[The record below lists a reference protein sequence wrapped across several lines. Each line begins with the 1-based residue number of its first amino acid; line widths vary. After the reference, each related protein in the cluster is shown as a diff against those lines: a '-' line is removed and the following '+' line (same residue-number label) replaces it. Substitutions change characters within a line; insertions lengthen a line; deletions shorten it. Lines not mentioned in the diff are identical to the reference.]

1 MKLLFVSLGCDKNL
15 VDTEFM
21 LGMLRDDGI
30 EITNDETEADII
42 IVNTCCFINDAK
54 EESVNAILEMAEYKK
69 IGPLKALIVTGC
81 LAQRYKEEIK
91 TEIPEVDAI
100 LGTNSYEDIVK
111 AVHEALGGTFYENFK
126 TLEGLPSIHTKRSV
140 TTGGHFA
147 YLKIAE
153 GCNKRCTYCIIPYIR
168 GNYRSVPMERLIKE
182 AQELADSAQIEQVL
196 ADAGISGA
204 DIDELMAAKD
214 ASGALLGYVITVT
227 DHEGYGGDIQ
237 FSMGITNEG
246 TLNGISLLS
255 ISETAG
261 LGMRAGEVL
270 VPQFSDKNVSRFT
283 YTKTGATADSEIDAI
298 SGATITTNAV
308 VNGVN
313 AGLAYFDKILKGG
326 SAQ

>member
-1 MKLLFVSLGCDKNL
+1 MKGMIKDALILFAITLIAGL
-15 VDTEFM
+15 M
-21 LGMLRDDGI
+21 LGVVND
-30 EITNDETEADII
+30 ITKEPIAQQEQKAKNEACQN
-42 IVNTCCFINDAK
+42 V
-54 EESVNAILEMAEYKK
+54 
-69 IGPLKALIVTGC
+69 
-81 LAQRYKEEIK
+81 
-91 TEIPEVDAI
+91 
-100 LGTNSYEDIVK
+100 
-111 AVHEALGGTFYENFK
+111 
-126 TLEGLPSIHTKRSV
+126 
-140 TTGGHFA
+140 FA
-147 YLKIAE
+147 AAD
-153 GCNKRCTYCIIPYIR
+153 
-168 GNYRSVPMERLIKE
+168 SFE

-283 YTKTGATADSEIDAI
+283 YTKTGTTADSEIDAI

>member
-1 MKLLFVSLGCDKNL
+1 MKGMIKDALILFAITLIAGL
-15 VDTEFM
+15 M
-21 LGMLRDDGI
+21 LGVVND
-30 EITNDETEADII
+30 ITKEPIAQQEQKAKNEACQN
-42 IVNTCCFINDAK
+42 V
-54 EESVNAILEMAEYKK
+54 
-69 IGPLKALIVTGC
+69 
-81 LAQRYKEEIK
+81 
-91 TEIPEVDAI
+91 
-100 LGTNSYEDIVK
+100 
-111 AVHEALGGTFYENFK
+111 
-126 TLEGLPSIHTKRSV
+126 
-140 TTGGHFA
+140 FA
-147 YLKIAE
+147 AAD
-153 GCNKRCTYCIIPYIR
+153 
-168 GNYRSVPMERLIKE
+168 SFE

-196 ADAGISGA
+196 TDAGISGA

-237 FSMGITNEG
+237 FSMGNTNEG

-270 VPQFSDKNVSRFT
+270 VPQFADKNVSKFT

>member
-1 MKLLFVSLGCDKNL
+1 MKGMIKDALILFAITLIAGL
-15 VDTEFM
+15 M
-21 LGMLRDDGI
+21 LGVVND
-30 EITNDETEADII
+30 ITKEPIAQQEQKAKNEACQN
-42 IVNTCCFINDAK
+42 V
-54 EESVNAILEMAEYKK
+54 
-69 IGPLKALIVTGC
+69 
-81 LAQRYKEEIK
+81 
-91 TEIPEVDAI
+91 
-100 LGTNSYEDIVK
+100 
-111 AVHEALGGTFYENFK
+111 
-126 TLEGLPSIHTKRSV
+126 
-140 TTGGHFA
+140 FA
-147 YLKIAE
+147 AAD
-153 GCNKRCTYCIIPYIR
+153 
-168 GNYRSVPMERLIKE
+168 SFE

-196 ADAGISGA
+196 VDAGISGA
-204 DIDELMAAKD
+204 DIDELMVAKD